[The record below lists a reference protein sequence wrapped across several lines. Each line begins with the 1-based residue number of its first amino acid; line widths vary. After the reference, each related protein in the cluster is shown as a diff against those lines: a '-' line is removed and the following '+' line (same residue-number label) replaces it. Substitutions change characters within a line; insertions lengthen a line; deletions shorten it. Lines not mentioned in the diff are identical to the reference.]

1 MRIVILGGRGQLA
14 GELFT
19 MLHQDV
25 VLASRHDLDITSNMM
40 TGLLHGYRPDLVIN
54 CAAGRGR
61 AQRGY
66 ACQRVGPQSPCP
78 VLP

>member
-25 VLASRHDLDITSNMM
+25 VLAQPARPGHHRRQHEL
-40 TGLLHGYRPDLVIN
+40 TGLLDGYR
-54 CAAGRGR
+54 A
-61 AQRGY
+61 
-66 ACQRVGPQSPCP
+66 
-78 VLP
+78 